1 MPIPTTRVRTA
12 TVWTVAVLAF
22 VLVAQGQESTAPAPI
37 RNDVAR
43 PLGSD
48 DEVLMLRHH
57 RLRKGAHEPFFQL
70 SGIGVWPWFARIGAR
85 MTGQWVIVDPEGG
98 AQLEYDDVY
107 RLARYAS
114 FEHWQDT
121 RGPRST
127 TLGGNGP
134 NRVRSVESLR
144 LRREFQETSFGG
156 YFLQGRTATTRPVY
170 MPGVT
175 GEQYELVETGGVADA
190 GEDIIAVRNEVAART
205 GAELV
210 ALTYQRIRKGAFP
223 RLLDATE
230 RAVWP
235 FEEKLGA
242 RPIGRWTVFYP
253 DANSRTEESP
263 DYDEMITMTRYASY
277 AHYQAMRPGVAVLQG
292 GNGPDWRAWR
302 DAIDEVAEQTL
313 STDMRVEFLEGFLHH
328 SPPYFMPAVAERYRL
343 SGN

>member
-22 VLVAQGQESTAPAPI
+22 MLVAQGQESTAPVPV

-127 TLGGNGP
+127 TIF
-134 NRVRSVESLR
+134 R
-144 LRREFQETSFGG
+144 
-156 YFLQGRTATTRPVY
+156 
-170 MPGVT
+170 
-175 GEQYELVETGGVADA
+175 
-190 GEDIIAVRNEVAART
+190 
-205 GAELV
+205 
-210 ALTYQRIRKGAFP
+210 
-223 RLLDATE
+223 
-230 RAVWP
+230 
-235 FEEKLGA
+235 
-242 RPIGRWTVFYP
+242 
-253 DANSRTEESP
+253 
-263 DYDEMITMTRYASY
+263 
-277 AHYQAMRPGVAVLQG
+277 
-292 GNGPDWRAWR
+292 
-302 DAIDEVAEQTL
+302 
-313 STDMRVEFLEGFLHH
+313 
-328 SPPYFMPAVAERYRL
+328 
-343 SGN
+343 